1 MFACEASM
9 QGGEGKV
16 VAKGKIVLL
25 EAFWLCLSA
34 LRTSPLLRTS
44 PWSDECAQE
53 YDWTITKKR
62 ARFVRFPGWYFRGT
76 YHVRIPCYT
85 MKASTQGFFVPRVK
99 KVKWR
104 PLVLFFLLRFFRQA
118 VRRRSGAEEFH
129 SDVFLFPTGE
139 GDRWRDLNRE
149 ALGSAPVGPAGASV
163 RAKWQATAG
172 CRENG
177 GLAGKAAGGKQN
189 LGQKGEKERH
199 E

>member
-1 MFACEASM
+1 MCATAVGFRDRVMGENESLRSSSAFLFYFLNTILMFACEASM

-104 PLVLFFLLRFFRQA
+104 PLVLFFLLRFF
-118 VRRRSGAEEFH
+118 VK
-129 SDVFLFPTGE
+129 L
-139 GDRWRDLNRE
+139 
-149 ALGSAPVGPAGASV
+149 SAAAVGPKNSIAMCFFF
-163 RAKWQATAG
+163 R
-172 CRENG
+172 R
-177 GLAGKAAGGKQN
+177 
-189 LGQKGEKERH
+189 EKETDGGT
-199 E
+199 